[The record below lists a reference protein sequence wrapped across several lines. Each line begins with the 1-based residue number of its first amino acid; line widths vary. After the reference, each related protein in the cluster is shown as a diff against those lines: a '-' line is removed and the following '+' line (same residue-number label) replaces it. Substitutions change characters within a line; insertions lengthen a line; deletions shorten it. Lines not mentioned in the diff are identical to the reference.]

1 MNRQSQEGVFALLPD
16 GRRELVHAWVGE
28 DYELADI
35 PEYFGYGR
43 WEEDVLVLTARDAT
57 KLRIQADAES
67 FDHEEGLV
75 RLCQD
80 LERFQ
85 KAQGL
90 DPLRVIEMG

>member
-1 MNRQSQEGVFALLPD
+1 MSRAPQEGVFALLPD
-16 GRRELVHAWVGE
+16 GRHELVHAWMSD

-35 PEYFGYGR
+35 PEYFAYGR
-43 WEEDVLVLTARDAT
+43 WEEEILLLTAREVT
-57 KLRIQADAES
+57 RLKIQADAES

-80 LERFQ
+80 LEHFQ

-90 DPLRVIEMG
+90 DPLRLIEVG